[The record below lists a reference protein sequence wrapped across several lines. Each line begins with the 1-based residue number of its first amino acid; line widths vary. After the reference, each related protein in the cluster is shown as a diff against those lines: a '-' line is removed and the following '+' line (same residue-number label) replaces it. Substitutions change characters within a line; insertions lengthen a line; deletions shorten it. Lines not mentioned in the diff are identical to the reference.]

1 MFEYESAILFA
12 NNLTIDTA
20 LDKSAIL
27 ITGLCSFCKVLS
39 WYAVLTGLT
48 ALVKLV

>member
-12 NNLTIDTA
+12 NNLAIDTA

-27 ITGLCSFCKVLS
+27 ITGLCRFCKVLS
-39 WYAVLTGLT
+39 WYAVLTSYSSC
-48 ALVKLV
+48 